1 MTEQR
6 TIHVVLVDDHP
17 MIRSGIRLILSGT
30 DDIVV
35 VGEASNGAEAIQLVG
50 ELQPNVVLMD
60 VMMPEL
66 DGISATKQLLQ
77 RYPRLHVL
85 ALTSFSEG
93 DVVMRALQVG
103 ACGCL
108 LKSVEG
114 HELAAAIRAA
124 DAGRVVLSEETTQAL
139 VRSVSEPAKPGGDL
153 SEREREVLA
162 TLVEGDSND
171 QIAEKLYISRNT
183 VRHHVHNILIKLG
196 AVNRTEAVALALQ
209 HNLVEYAYEVG
220 G

>member
-1 MTEQR
+1 MTGQH
-6 TIHVVLVDDHP
+6 TIRVVLVDDHA
-17 MIRSGIRLILSGT
+17 MIRSGLRLILSGT

-35 VGEASNGAEAIQLVG
+35 VGEASNGAEAIGLVG
-50 ELQPNVVLMD
+50 ELQPNVVVMD

-66 DGISATKQLLQ
+66 DGIGATQQLLQ
-77 RYPRLHVL
+77 RYPRLRVL

-93 DVVMRALQVG
+93 DLVKRALQVG

-108 LKSVEG
+108 LKNIEG
-114 HELAAAIRAA
+114 RELAAAIRTA
-124 DAGRVVLSEETTQAL
+124 DAGRVVLTEETTQAL
-139 VRSVSEPAKPGGDL
+139 VRAVVEPAKPGGDL
-153 SEREREVLA
+153 SERELEVLA
-162 TLVEGDSND
+162 MLVEGASND
-171 QIAEKLYISRNT
+171 QIAAKLYISRNT

-220 G
+220 

>member
-17 MIRSGIRLILSGT
+17 MIRSGLRLILSGT

-50 ELQPNVVLMD
+50 ELQPNVVVMD

-93 DVVMRALQVG
+93 DVSDARAPGRSLRLPPEECRG
-103 ACGCL
+103 ARAGCGNPR
-108 LKSVEG
+108 G
-114 HELAAAIRAA
+114 
-124 DAGRVVLSEETTQAL
+124 
-139 VRSVSEPAKPGGDL
+139 
-153 SEREREVLA
+153 
-162 TLVEGDSND
+162 
-171 QIAEKLYISRNT
+171 
-183 VRHHVHNILIKLG
+183 
-196 AVNRTEAVALALQ
+196 
-209 HNLVEYAYEVG
+209 
-220 G
+220 